1 MQKYSNPAI
10 LNFLSGST
18 MSNSLNRKPQSGAT
32 ISPCATMSLHRC
44 LKFMTKRLLRANE
57 SAFAGR
63 FAVCFTPV
71 IDLIWSPVRS
81 DKFENILLYCK
92 YDNIVSRLCMRNVFL
107 CFIIRSIWRMPK
119 SQRERKQQT
128 KSIIIIRKLNGSMNL
143 TMSKNWMGYRYH
155 VIKLILF
162 VAWNLTSQWLN
173 IANS

>member
-44 LKFMTKRLLRANE
+44 RKFMTKRLLRANE

-107 CFIIRSIWRMPK
+107 CFIIQFIWRMQK
-119 SQRERKQQT
+119 VREEESSRQKALLSQE
-128 KSIIIIRKLNGSMNL
+128 N
-143 TMSKNWMGYRYH
+143 
-155 VIKLILF
+155 
-162 VAWNLTSQWLN
+162 
-173 IANS
+173 